1 QLIRFNTN
9 KLTENPMPELRC
21 DLHIHTSASPDGHC
35 PVESVIKTAAERG
48 LDAVAI
54 TDHDTTA
61 SASKA
66 AGLTDAPV
74 LIIPGIEVSTADGH
88 ILVLGTTKEY
98 AKGKPAEE
106 TIREAKADGCLVIMP
121 HPFHKFRHA
130 VGLANPDCMPLVDA
144 IEAYNSRYYTKTSNE
159 RAASMARSLNKPI
172 TAGSDA
178 HDCEFVGYGIN
189 IINAEE
195 KSVNG
200 ILTAIRAGAI
210 RAECIQT
217 PPSVYTKESYHN
229 VMRKVKK
236 FLHLGQQK

>member
-1 QLIRFNTN
+1 
-9 KLTENPMPELRC
+9 MPELRC

-35 PVESVIKTAAERG
+35 PVDSIIRTATERG

-54 TDHDTTA
+54 CDHDTTA
-61 SASKA
+61 GAIEAVSLKDS
-66 AGLTDAPV
+66 PV

-98 AKGKPAEE
+98 EKGKPAEV
-106 TIREAKADGCLVIMP
+106 TIQEAKADGCLVIMP

-130 VGLANPDCMPLVDA
+130 VGLANPDCMQHVDA
-144 IEAYNSRYYTKTSNE
+144 IEAYNSRYYTKKSNG
-159 RAASMARSLNKPI
+159 RAAKRARLLNKPI

-178 HDCEFVGYGIN
+178 HECAFVGYGRN

-195 KSVNG
+195 KSVDG
-200 ILTAIRAGAI
+200 ILAAIKAGKI
-210 RAECIQT
+210 TAECTQT
-217 PPSVYTKESYHN
+217 PPIVYTKESYHN

-236 FLHLGQQK
+236 FLHISKKK

>member
-1 QLIRFNTN
+1 
-9 KLTENPMPELRC
+9 MPELRC

-35 PVESVIKTAAERG
+35 PVESIIKTAAERG

-61 SASKA
+61 SAIKA
-66 AGLTDAPV
+66 MAIPNPPV

-98 AKGKPAEE
+98 ERGKTADE

-121 HPFHKFRHA
+121 HPLHKFRHA
-130 VGLANPDCMPLVDA
+130 VGLANPDCILLVDA

-159 RAASMARSLNKPI
+159 RAANIARALNKPI

-178 HDCEFVGYGIN
+178 HECEFVGYGRN
-189 IINAEE
+189 IILTEE
-195 KSVNG
+195 KSVEG
-200 ILTAIRAGAI
+200 ILAAIRAGNI
-210 RAECIQT
+210 TAECTQT

-236 FLHLGQQK
+236 FLHIGQKK